1 MTTDSFRRHARAC
14 VDRSTH
20 RALAVLADQ
29 PGARARLEALLRIVR
44 RRSDLLVH
52 PPIVHGEV
60 PAIAALVHL
69 ARCEAQLVRD
79 PDDWPGASGHPLR
92 VVHDLASHQFGRY
105 PVPRFLASAWF
116 GDDTPGVAE
125 RRRWF
130 VAHAQG
136 QRFRS
141 LALPIA
147 MTRRMEHIF
156 LRTPDH
162 LTVDPA
168 LRRAEVLGLGGSA
181 ELAEAILATR
191 LVEQFDDAERWRVAL
206 IWLVGCGDEIDLFQ
220 IRPLVDYLQ
229 ANLAVVDLRG
239 RTFRSVMRLVHL
251 WHGQLGQAR
260 PRRVTWP
267 DARWH
272 GLWVPVAPRSDE
284 PRGAEWTITEL
295 TDSDA
300 LWYEGQALRHC
311 VVGYAQLCVRGRSSI
326 WSLRHRWDDESTLR
340 PVLTIEVHPSS
351 RMIVQVR
358 GRANQPASG
367 RPLELVCRWA
377 AREGLRFHPIVRSAD
392 GAELGPVG

>member
-20 RALAVLADQ
+20 RALATLADQ
-29 PGARARLEALLRIVR
+29 PGARARLERLLRIVR

-52 PPIVHGEV
+52 PPIERGEV
-60 PAIAALVHL
+60 PAVTALARL
-69 ARCEAQLVRD
+69 ARCEAAVVRY

-92 VVHDLASHQFGRY
+92 VVHDLASHWFGRY

-116 GDDTPGVAE
+116 GEDTAGAAE

-147 MTRRMEHIF
+147 MTRRMEHSF

-162 LTVDPA
+162 LSVDQA

-191 LVEQFDDAERWRVAL
+191 LAEQFDDPERWRVAL
-206 IWLVGCGDEIDLFQ
+206 IWLVGCGDEVDFTQLP
-220 IRPLVDYLQ
+220 PLVDYLQ

-239 RTFRSVMRLVHL
+239 RTFRSVMRLVRD
-251 WHGQLGQAR
+251 WHGWLGR
-260 PRRVTWP
+260 TRTRRVSWP
-267 DARWH
+267 RSRWQ
-272 GLWVPVAPRSDE
+272 GMRVPVAPRPDE
-284 PRGAEWTITEL
+284 PRRGEWTITEL
-295 TDSDA
+295 TSSDELA
-300 LWYEGQALRHC
+300 HEGRSLRHC
-311 VVGYAQLCVRGRSSI
+311 VVGYAQRCAGGHSSI
-326 WSLRHRWDDESTLR
+326 WSLRHRWDDEGTGR
-340 PVLTIEVHPSS
+340 PVLTIEISPGSG
-351 RMIVQVR
+351 MIVQVR
-358 GRANQPASG
+358 GRANHPASG
-367 RPLELVCRWA
+367 QPLELVCRWA
-377 AREGLRFHPIVRSAD
+377 ARAGLRFHHTVRSAD

>member
-20 RALAVLADQ
+20 LVLAALADQ
-29 PGARARLEALLRIVR
+29 PGPRARLEGLLRIVQ

-52 PPIVHGEV
+52 PAIERGEV
-60 PAIAALVHL
+60 PAIAALAHL
-69 ARCEAQLVRD
+69 ARCEAALVRD

-92 VVHDLASHQFGRY
+92 VVHDLASHRFGRY

-116 GDDTPGVAE
+116 GDDTPGAAE

-147 MTRRMEHIF
+147 MTRRMEHLF

-162 LTVDPA
+162 LTVDQA

-191 LVEQFDDAERWRVAL
+191 LAEQFDDAERWRAAL
-206 IWLVGCGDEIDLFQ
+206 IWLVGCGDEVELTQ
-220 IRPLVDYLQ
+220 VRPLVDYLQ
-229 ANLAVVDLRG
+229 ANLAIVDLRG
-239 RTFRSVMRLVHL
+239 RTFRSMMRRVRL

-260 PRRVTWP
+260 VRLVAWPRS
-267 DARWH
+267 RWQEMR
-272 GLWVPVAPRSDE
+272 VPVAPRPDE
-284 PRGAEWTITEL
+284 PRSAEWTITEL
-295 TDSDA
+295 TSSHA
-300 LWYEGQALRHC
+300 LWHEGQALHHC
-311 VVGYAQLCVRGRSSI
+311 VVGYAAYCVRGWSSI
-326 WSLRHRWDDESTLR
+326 WSLRHRWNDGGALR
-340 PVLTIEVHPSS
+340 SVLTIEVDASGC
-351 RMIVQVR
+351 IVQVR
-358 GRANQPASG
+358 GRANHRASG
-367 RPLELVCRWA
+367 WPLELVRRWA
-377 AREGLRFHPIVRSAD
+377 TREQLRFHRTVRSAD
-392 GAELGPVG
+392 GADILPAA